1 MLQTEQASI
10 APIQADGRTGQST
23 MSAKPSPISPIKESS
38 FGSESTFYFS
48 VEAKETSNIM
58 PTSSSIA
65 NTPDTPISL
74 PQITPSELKSEPLNN
89 LPASATAETDNTT
102 PMDTS
107 ELVESRDN
115 SEASAKMESTNEH
128 LPSATPEP
136 DKASPMDLSP
146 KIGSSSVESNA
157 NSEAAAAERMAVWKE
172 AQKVYTHIYDNEF
185 KGGANGKISK
195 EDSLP
200 CFCQYK
206 QGTDDP
212 SMACGED
219 SNCINRTLFIECM
232 EDDCPCGKYCMNR
245 RFQQRQYAPIEIF
258 RTEKKGFGLRAMK
271 PISSGQFIIE
281 YCGEV
286 IPQSMFQKR
295 ALEYDQAGK
304 KHFYFMSLKSDEFI
318 DASRKG
324 NMGRFMNHSCA
335 PNCALQKWI
344 VGPRRRIGIFATK
357 DIAQGQEL
365 TFDYKFER
373 YGAKAQV
380 CHCGEY
386 ACSGFIGGSKHL
398 ELQPVEDDDDD
409 ECARAATA
417 EEEEAAKKGLET
429 VVEVQKMVKALLLNS
444 YKPQKAIRLLHRL
457 EATTELPIQRKF
469 MQYHGLLVL
478 KQCLVHYL
486 KSDAMICSQVLRVL
500 TMLPIWSR
508 NSVVDIKLEE
518 TVEKLMEN
526 CEADLAHNAE
536 QILCTWKTL
545 PIVYK
550 IPKRSQTD
558 IDGEDKNAH
567 NLKRSGSELSEQSDK
582 KVRWETPVKSE
593 STPTDVLATTP
604 LIRPPKSDIRRYVT
618 ERPAFPP
625 PSTPVKTEVA
635 EDPYLGIKPSNGH
648 RYSNSYTANR
658 SGNMYSTPLPIHY
671 QNSTSNYQ
679 NNSTHSPPPH
689 IAPSHS
695 PYGTSDP
702 DLPPHWKGLQDRNG
716 ALYYWN
722 QETDVTQWE
731 HPSHTIVE
739 NTGHNAQEYPM
750 DVDREALDRQ
760 DDTASPGFPH
770 ADLKK
775 EEKQLRGMISSVVVK
790 YLSKVKSQVDSE
802 KFKKMARKMTQ
813 ILCEKERSKSNPIPD
828 SVNDEM
834 KKRIRKFVY
843 AGLAKEGIHN
853 DDDGAP
859 LNSKSKEGKEGKE
872 ADGDEGS
879 SPSKSVSK
887 AQKHKH
893 QHHHRH
899 WEHLAKNI
907 VQHEPATV
915 HSLVG
920 QLF

>member
-1 MLQTEQASI
+1 MIQTEQA
-10 APIQADGRTGQST
+10 AQARIQEAEDTTQST
-23 MSAKPSPISPIKESS
+23 MSSKPSPVSPIKDSP
-38 FGSESTFYFS
+38 FASETTFPFS
-48 VEAKETSNIM
+48 VEAKDTTPTM
-58 PTSSSIA
+58 PTAHHSSSIVNA
-65 NTPDTPISL
+65 PDTPISL
-74 PQITPSELKSEPLNN
+74 PHITPPEVKTEPLNA
-89 LPASATAETDNTT
+89 LPTSATIE
-102 PMDTS
+102 
-107 ELVESRDN
+107 V
-115 SEASAKMESTNEH
+115 
-128 LPSATPEP
+128 
-136 DKASPMDLSP
+136 DKSSPMDLDGSESRLADAVKPEPLTANGTSP
-146 KIGSSSVESNA
+146 TEEASTLSPMDLDTKLVSSPVEN
-157 NSEAAAAERMAVWKE
+157 NVNTEAAAAERMAVWKE
-172 AQKVYTHIYDNEF
+172 AQKVYTHIYENEF
-185 KGGANGKISK
+185 KGGANGRISK

-206 QGTDDP
+206 PGKDDP

-245 RFQQRQYAPIEIF
+245 RFRQRQYAPIEIF

-380 CHCGEY
+380 CHCGESV
-386 ACSGFIGGSKHL
+386 CSGYIGGSKHS
-398 ELQPVEDDDDD
+398 ELRPVEDDDED
-409 ECARAATA
+409 EGSRAATA

-429 VVEVQKMVKALLLNS
+429 VEEVQKMVKALLLNS
-444 YKPQKAIRLLHRL
+444 YKPQKAIRLLRRL
-457 EATTELPIQRKF
+457 EATTALPMQRKF

-478 KQCLVHYL
+478 KQCLVHYF

-500 TMLPIWSR
+500 TMLPISSR

-518 TVEKLMEN
+518 AVEKLMDN

-550 IPKRSQTD
+550 IPKRIQTD
-558 IDGEDKNAH
+558 VDADDKDAS
-567 NLKRSGSELSEQSDK
+567 NLKRSGSELSEQPEK
-582 KVRWETPVKSE
+582 KARWESSGKSE
-593 STPTDVLATTP
+593 SSLTDGLAATP
-604 LIRPPKSDIRRYVT
+604 LLRPPKSDIRRYVT
-618 ERPAFPP
+618 ERPTNPP

-635 EDPYLGIKPSNGH
+635 EDPYFGNKPSQGNRH
-648 RYSNSYTANR
+648 MNSYTANG
-658 SGNMYSTPLPIHY
+658 SANMYNTPPPTHY
-671 QNSTSNYQ
+671 QNSAPAPNYYHQSN
-679 NNSTHSPPPH
+679 SMHSPPH

-695 PYGTSDP
+695 PHGISDP
-702 DLPPHWKGLQDRNG
+702 DLPPHWKVLQDRHG
-716 ALYYWN
+716 AYYYWN
-722 QETDVTQWE
+722 QDTDVTQWE
-731 HPSHTIVE
+731 HPGRMNGESTVHD
-739 NTGHNAQEYPM
+739 AQEHSM
-750 DVDREALDRQ
+750 DVEHEGLDGN
-760 DDTASPGFPH
+760 ASPGSPH
-770 ADLKK
+770 ADAKK

-813 ILCEKERSKSNPIPD
+813 ILCEKERNKSNPIPD
-828 SVNDEM
+828 TVNEEM

-843 AGLAKEGIHN
+843 TGLAKEGIHK
-853 DDDGAP
+853 DDDGTP
-859 LNSKSKEGKEGKE
+859 LNSKAKE
-872 ADGDEGS
+872 AREEKQEGDGEEGS
-879 SPSKSVSK
+879 SPSKSASK
-887 AQKHKH
+887 ARKHKH
-893 QHHHRH
+893 HHQQRHR
-899 WEHLAKNI
+899 EHSAKKVN
-907 VQHEPATV
+907 
-915 HSLVG
+915 
-920 QLF
+920 